1 MTPVTAADL
10 DRWEALAAAA
20 TPGPWERD
28 ITGHTAFVKQSG
40 VDDQYVV
47 LGGARRLDVDCEF
60 IATSRTAVAAL
71 VAALREAL
79 ETNARLNRRSQ
90 IAEAA
95 IADLTREPVGG
106 RKHRSVAAEVWERC
120 EESHG
125 LACRT
130 TREAR
135 AEVRRLRGR
144 LLSDEPPMAW
154 CAVCGRP
161 IWEGDR
167 LCCGTRNG
175 APVGSAAAAETSS
188 ALDVA
193 HSDGE

>member
-1 MTPVTAADL
+1 MTRRTAREMAQDRLAD
-10 DRWEALAAAA
+10 D
-20 TPGPWERD
+20 
-28 ITGHTAFVKQSG
+28 S
-40 VDDQYVV
+40 YVV
-47 LGGARRLDVDCEF
+47 LGGSPTLDVDCEF
-60 IATSRTAVAAL
+60 IAASRSAVPAL
-71 VAALREAL
+71 VAALWEAR
-79 ETNARLNRRSQ
+79 ETNARLNRRAQ

-106 RKHRSVAAEVWERC
+106 RKHRAVAAEVWERC

-130 TREAR
+130 TREAW

-175 APVGSAAAAETSS
+175 APVGSAAAAETGS
-188 ALDVA
+188 APFPHSDTPATVEAVSVA

>member
-28 ITGHTAFVKQSG
+28 ITGHA
-40 VDDQYVV
+40 
-47 LGGARRLDVDCEF
+47 A

-135 AEVRRLRGR
+135 AEVERLRVRAAAVAAAIGEQCRFDSRGCWVHAADLTPDGR
-144 LLSDEPPMAW
+144 CALLADVQA
-154 CAVCGRP
+154 
-161 IWEGDR
+161 I
-167 LCCGTRNG
+167 
-175 APVGSAAAAETSS
+175 AAAETSS
-188 ALDVA
+188 ALDPHSDTPATVEAVSVA

>member
-20 TPGPWERD
+20 TPGPWER
-28 ITGHTAFVKQSG
+28 
-40 VDDQYVV
+40 
-47 LGGARRLDVDCEF
+47 DVDCEF

-135 AEVRRLRGR
+135 AEVERLQAERPVNVAQVRQISPFRYPGGKTFFTRCPHCKRMLIAGQTCPDKEDHRG
-144 LLSDEPPMAW
+144 
-154 CAVCGRP
+154 
-161 IWEGDR
+161 
-167 LCCGTRNG
+167 
-175 APVGSAAAAETSS
+175 
-188 ALDVA
+188 
-193 HSDGE
+193 

>member
-28 ITGHTAFVKQSG
+28 ITGHA
-40 VDDQYVV
+40 
-47 LGGARRLDVDCEF
+47 A

-135 AEVRRLRGR
+135 AEVERLQSR
-144 LLSDEPPMAW
+144 
-154 CAVCGRP
+154 
-161 IWEGDR
+161 
-167 LCCGTRNG
+167 
-175 APVGSAAAAETSS
+175 AAAVADVLPDLLADAHDEGRDLGLRQCDYEYGAALSMPDLRNPYRAEPKE
-188 ALDVA
+188 ARP
-193 HSDGE
+193 

>member
-28 ITGHTAFVKQSG
+28 ITGHA
-40 VDDQYVV
+40 
-47 LGGARRLDVDCEF
+47 A
-60 IATSRTAVAAL
+60 AAL

-79 ETNARLNRRSQ
+79 ETSARLNRRSQ

-120 EESHG
+120 EGCQTMADPG
-125 LACRT
+125 LPCPTCRD
-130 TREAR
+130 
-135 AEVRRLRGR
+135 LRTI
-144 LLSDEPPMAW
+144 
-154 CAVCGRP
+154 RP
-161 IWEGDR
+161 
-167 LCCGTRNG
+167 
-175 APVGSAAAAETSS
+175 A
-188 ALDVA
+188 
-193 HSDGE
+193 